1 MLIIRGMDPKSS
13 SLMITRRDTYRET
26 YWESG
31 FGENR
36 EWKEE
41 CALGGLERGPETST
55 ALCLCTWM
63 LFSLFKGLGL
73 SRCPRP

>member
-1 MLIIRGMDPKSS
+1 MANQNQRQSGSPVSHTASITVPIQNL
-13 SLMITRRDTYRET
+13 LTRRDTYRET

-41 CALGGLERGPETST
+41 CALGGLKHGPEAST
-55 ALCLCTWM
+55 ALYLCT
-63 LFSLFKGLGL
+63 LVFFSLF
-73 SRCPRP
+73 